1 MVRSAGRVDRDS
13 DPRCSGFRELVFPD
27 PDHGPAFVGQG
38 RVRLFIAGPVGVEF
52 VLPPVRIVLRSSS
65 VVGATV
71 PEAPVH
77 IDGDSFTRENQVG
90 SGTDVLGDPAV
101 ESVAITASVE
111 FSSQCHFRLCIPD
124 ALGLE
129 TSTRCVVQRG
139 GGLCGDPG
147 RVGQA
152 GSPGVKTQSAA
163 A

>member
-1 MVRSAGRVDRDS
+1 MVRSVGRVDRGRY
-13 DPRCSGFRELVFPD
+13 PVGGFDGRLVFPD

-90 SGTDVLGDPAV
+90 SGTDVFGDPSV
-101 ESVAITASVE
+101 EPVAITAPVE
-111 FSSQCHFRLCIPD
+111 FMPQGEFRCRVADP
-124 ALGLE
+124 LGFE
-129 TSTRCVVQRG
+129 TSTRYVIERK
-139 GGLCGDPG
+139 
-147 RVGQA
+147 R
-152 GSPGVKTQSAA
+152 
-163 A
+163 